1 MNTTFVDTHCHLNF
15 KRFNKTRDQVII
27 DSKNKAV
34 GAFIVPGTDIP
45 SSQKAVE
52 LTKEYPSL
60 YAAIGIHPHHTFDA
74 KRVTY
79 NVQND
84 MQELEKLIV
93 HPKVVAVGEIGLD
106 RHVYEETKYP
116 NYQIDDAFMQAQKE
130 YFIAQIRLAKKY
142 QKAIIVH
149 NREAKED
156 MLATLD
162 REWSEEMSYHIVFHC
177 CEPDAELLIY
187 AQAHNIYIGVDG
199 DVTYGGEKAEFAKK
213 VPLEMLVLETDS
225 PFILPEPLRTQK
237 LYPNTPA
244 TIPII
249 AQCVADL
256 KGVRIEDVARV
267 TTENARR
274 MFKI

>member
-1 MNTTFVDTHCHLNF
+1 MVADARGEHERWMAYAIREAEQALRR
-15 KRFNKTRDQVII
+15 KE
-27 DSKNKAV
+27 
-34 GAFIVPGTDIP
+34 VP
-45 SSQKAVE
+45 
-52 LTKEYPSL
+52 
-60 YAAIGIHPHHTFDA
+60 IG
-74 KRVTY
+74 
-79 NVQND
+79 
-84 MQELEKLIV
+84 
-93 HPKVVAVGEIGLD
+93 
-106 RHVYEETKYP
+106 
-116 NYQIDDAFMQAQKE
+116 
-130 YFIAQIRLAKKY
+130 
-142 QKAIIVH
+142 AIIVH

-274 MFKI
+274 LFFL